1 MSGKNMDEMRNG
13 GFDQNINKSS
23 IQGVTGE
30 RRGERLLEL
39 SLPALVLGVNA
50 SGRKFRE
57 TTELLSISSEVA
69 RFRLKNPVKI
79 GTVLKLSLDIPA
91 TPLLIHP
98 LHLEISGQVA
108 RVEFNGEKIYQQ
120 LVTLELGKKFQ
131 LQPVCPVSQ

>member
-1 MSGKNMDEMRNG
+1 MDEMKNG
-13 GFDQNINKSS
+13 HFNQDINKSS
-23 IQGVTGE
+23 IQGATGE

-39 SLPALVLGVNA
+39 SLPALVLGQNA

-79 GTVLKLSLDIPA
+79 GTVLKLSLEIPA
-91 TPLLIHP
+91 TTLLIHP

-108 RVEFNGEKIYQQ
+108 RLEFDMEKPYQQ

-131 LQPVCPVSQ
+131 LQPASRTSQ

>member
-1 MSGKNMDEMRNG
+1 MDEMKNG
-13 GFDQNINKSS
+13 FFNQDINKSS
-23 IQGVTGE
+23 IQGATGE

-39 SLPALVLGVNA
+39 SLPALVLGENA

-79 GTVLKLSLDIPA
+79 GTVLKLSLEIPA
-91 TPLLIHP
+91 TTLLIYP

-108 RVEFNGEKIYQQ
+108 RLEFNMEKPYQQ

-131 LQPVCPVSQ
+131 LQPASRASQ